1 MVDAGNRCSVR
12 AARSAA
18 GSGIRVAHYSADA
31 TPRRKQLIQTGESKG
46 FTTQMKKST
55 VLPPAAVI
63 AAGIVM
69 AAPAHADQWDYVS
82 YLDSKGVFYS
92 TTWGVIGLGKQVC
105 HELLGRNRTQRR
117 RQLPRRAHGLHR
129 R

>member
-1 MVDAGNRCSVR
+1 
-12 AARSAA
+12 
-18 GSGIRVAHYSADA
+18 
-31 TPRRKQLIQTGESKG
+31 
-46 FTTQMKKST
+46 MKKST
-55 VLPPAAVI
+55 VLAPAAVI

-105 HELLGRNRTQRR
+105 HELRGGTALNVVGHYLVGPMDYTSAEAAIIIIAATETMCPDAIPAVQQQITSADS
-117 RQLPRRAHGLHR
+117 QLA
-129 R
+129 

>member
-55 VLPPAAVI
+55 VLAPAAVI
-63 AAGIVM
+63 AAGIV
-69 AAPAHADQWDYVS
+69 ALNVV
-82 YLDSKGVFYS
+82 G
-92 TTWGVIGLGKQVC
+92 
-105 HELLGRNRTQRR
+105 N
-117 RQLPRRAHGLHR
+117 
-129 R
+129 